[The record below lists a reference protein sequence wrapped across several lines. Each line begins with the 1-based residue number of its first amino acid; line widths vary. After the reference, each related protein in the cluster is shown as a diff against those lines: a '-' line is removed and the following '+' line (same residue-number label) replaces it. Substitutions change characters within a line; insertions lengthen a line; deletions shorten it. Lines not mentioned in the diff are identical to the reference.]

1 MVDDRGVRP
10 MLSAVHGMAP
20 TDVKRYSLR
29 RQSVLR
35 LGSGEDALRT
45 HERDLDAMHK
55 VDAARR
61 QQEGFWVDVDRGVY
75 QPVQTNAASAYGTF
89 YTPRQKKV
97 CEKLCCAHTQ
107 THTFKHTH

>member
-1 MVDDRGVRP
+1 
-10 MLSAVHGMAP
+10 
-20 TDVKRYSLR
+20 
-29 RQSVLR
+29 
-35 LGSGEDALRT
+35 LRT
-45 HERDLDAMHK
+45 HQRDLDAMHK